1 MHERICP
8 MVHLEDGIC
17 DDDDG
22 SPEDVRQCQNVNL
35 LQALV
40 HRRQLRLLLRLLA
53 LFEIQRA
60 AAKGHAQTRPP
71 PEARNVMQISS

>member
-1 MHERICP
+1 

-22 SPEDVRQCQNVNL
+22 SPEDVGQGQHVNL

-40 HRRQLRLLLRLLA
+40 HRGQLRLLLRLLA